1 MADKK
6 VFTNTYITG
15 KGRQNYLRI
24 DNLEDPLFTS
34 FTFDVD
40 FIASPLF
47 YTISNGVYT
56 GDAKGIAANIET
68 ALKET
73 YKNMKEGYD
82 ILPVNSAFKLGDDK
96 LGFGIQQNVYMD
108 KPIYGAVEYIYMV
121 DKRNGTNE
129 QNDVTSVGDGGTVSL
144 NGSYNLGNSVNDV
157 VNESD
162 KKWAE
167 NKLKQAQAQKT
178 ASEEIMKA
186 KKGEHTT
193 NETNVNTYQSK
204 YESKKYETNKE
215 GKKIDKEKD
224 LQDKINKHKKFEE
237 EFNNLKKDIA
247 DWVNGEI
254 KNKQKTIEDSYNNNE
269 CVKKIASYD
278 NLSSCSDEDKQ
289 TYYDALKKEFG
300 DKFVYKYIL
309 GDKTSSLM
317 VKLKDTF
324 NELVS
329 CSNNSLYKTGKE
341 DNNTL
346 LIEENSSDNRS
357 AVRGTKIVSKF
368 KQRLKS
374 SNIIESNATDL
385 PEGCYVYAD
394 QINNYPEWLD
404 QLQYGFVDFIKYCIS
419 KAKDEVDYN
428 VDNADS
434 ICDDWVI
441 MSKALMS
448 YKCDVSISFVNF
460 GEDAIRKNEEEMSK
474 SEGDLNT
481 LRNELY
487 GTEDGNVC
495 DESNPTSDSICGK
508 YIEAKEKLE
517 NDEYSQAQKSQNLA
531 KAEEEDMQRMLDEY
545 NAKNKDVGD
554 SEDDGD
560 SNDVVNTDNT
570 NPSGNNAKPTNVEQS
585 QENTRPAVAP
595 QTVLDMLGFI
605 SGMKKLIND
614 YPYIITSIT
623 GLDIAYNKNY
633 GIKDPY
639 LGSGD
644 DKITLTCFESLDLRV
659 SSMFNRY
666 FNAVYDRQYRR
677 ERVPVNLRRF
687 NCSVYVH
694 DVRKFVSRDRA
705 TYENRI
711 FELTDMYYSVI
722 EFRFYDCEI
731 VPEETGNIFNDISNE
746 SPSEMKRTNF
756 TFTYGNCIIN
766 FIPRSEIEGK

>member
-47 YTISNGVYT
+47 YTISNGGYT

-254 KNKQKTIEDSYNNNE
+254 KNKQNKIEDAYKDNK
-269 CVKKIASYD
+269 CVQKIASYD
-278 NLSSCSDEDKQ
+278 NLSYCSDEEKQ

-300 DKFVYKYIL
+300 NDFVYKHIL
-309 GDKTSSLM
+309 GEKKSLM

-374 SNIIESNATDL
+374 SNIIESNADDL
-385 PEGCYVYAD
+385 KDGCYVYAV
-394 QINNYPEWLD
+394 QINKYPEWLD
-404 QLQYGFVDFIKYCIS
+404 QLQYGFVNFTKYCIS

-694 DVRKFVSRDRA
+694 DVRNFVSRDRA